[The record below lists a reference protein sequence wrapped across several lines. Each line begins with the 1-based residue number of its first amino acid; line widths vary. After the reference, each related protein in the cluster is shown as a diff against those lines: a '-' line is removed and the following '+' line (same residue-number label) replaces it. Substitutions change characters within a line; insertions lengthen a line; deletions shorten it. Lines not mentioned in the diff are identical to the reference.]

1 MEQHMTLE
9 ELKAIP
15 LQYCFGYSA
24 ESHGL
29 RQYISDDNKI
39 AKQVYTPRKIST
51 GEWGKGE
58 TTYKL
63 LETGE
68 EFDTIHGLLA
78 AINKEKT

>member
-1 MEQHMTLE
+1 MTLE

-15 LQYCFGYSA
+15 LRYVFGYSA
-24 ESHGL
+24 DSHGL

-39 AKQVYTPRKIST
+39 AKQVYTPRNKKT

-58 TTYKL
+58 TTFKL
-63 LETGE
+63 IETGE
-68 EFDTIHGLLA
+68 EFTTVADLLA

>member
-1 MEQHMTLE
+1 MTLE

-39 AKQVYTPRKIST
+39 AKCVYTSRDKKT
-51 GEWGKGE
+51 GEWGDGQ
-58 TTYKL
+58 TTFVL

>member
-1 MEQHMTLE
+1 MTLE

-15 LQYCFGYSA
+15 LQYTFGYSA

-39 AKQVYTPRKIST
+39 AKQVYTPRDKKT
-51 GEWGKGE
+51 GEWGDGQ
-58 TTYKL
+58 TTFVL